1 MDFLA
6 EWPDSELEDDARSR
20 LTQGMNTVLVML
32 SYQIKLA
39 ERASRGIAFEIKEGE
54 PVRRKK
60 QQKEGK

>member
-20 LTQGMNTVLVML
+20 LTQGMNSVLVML
-32 SYQIKLA
+32 ADQEKLA
-39 ERASRGIAFEIKEGE
+39 ERASDIAFEIKEGE
-54 PVRRKK
+54 PTRRKK